1 MRRLAS
7 IARIR
12 VSHGILLL
20 VAAVVLVL
28 ALPSETQAKR
38 DGVPGSFVVNNP
50 GLISMINVTD
60 LGTWDAHCEPAAGPE
75 FGVPG
80 SIGATICTGV
90 AQLFLIPNPPDHAVV
105 THVSC
110 SFQAFSPGGDGPVIA
125 STENGVVTYSRG
137 DVRVICPAN

>member
-12 VSHGILLL
+12 VSHGIVLL
-20 VAAVVLVL
+20 VAAGVLVL
-28 ALPSETQAKR
+28 GLPSETQAQR
-38 DGVPGSFVVNNP
+38 NEAPGSFVVNNP
-50 GLISMINVTD
+50 GLISWINVTD
-60 LGTWDAHCEPAAGPE
+60 LGTWDAHCEPAAGLE

-90 AQLFLIPNPPDHAVV
+90 HQLYLIPDPPEHKVV

-110 SFQAFSPGGDGPVIA
+110 SFQAFSPGGGGPVIA

-137 DVRVICPAN
+137 EVRAVCPAN

>member
-12 VSHGILLL
+12 VSHGIFVV
-20 VAAVVLVL
+20 VAAAVLVL
-28 ALPSETQAKR
+28 GLPSETQAQR
-38 DGVPGSFVVNNP
+38 NEAPGSFVVNNP

-60 LGTWDAHCEPAAGPE
+60 LGAWDAHCEPAAGLE

-90 AQLFLIPNPPDHAVV
+90 DQLFLIPDPPDHEVV

-137 DVRVICPAN
+137 AVRVICPAN